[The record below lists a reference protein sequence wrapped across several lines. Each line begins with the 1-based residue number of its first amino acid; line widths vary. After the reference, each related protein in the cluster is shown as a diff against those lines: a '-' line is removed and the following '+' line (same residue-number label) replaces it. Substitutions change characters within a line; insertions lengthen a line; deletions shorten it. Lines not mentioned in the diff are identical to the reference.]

1 MNLFEAVKDSVTT
14 RQAAESYG
22 LQVKHGGMC
31 RCPFHNDK
39 TPSMKVDKRFHCFGC
54 QADGDVID
62 FTARLFGL
70 TPKDAAESWRATLA
84 SPTKRERRSAPSQ
97 STGKS
102 RMKKSSGIRW
112 DTAIRRWRITE
123 ISLCNGSSC
132 MSHKVPLTILIP
144 GSWRR

>member
-70 TPKDAAESWRATLA
+70 TPKDAAEKLA
-84 SPTKRERRSAPSQ
+84 GDFGIASKRERRSAPSQ

-102 RMKKSSGIRW
+102 RMKKSSDIRW

-123 ISLCNGSSC
+123 ISLCNGGSC

>member
-70 TPKDAAESWRATLA
+70 TPKDAAEKLAGDLA

>member
-54 QADGDVID
+54 
-62 FTARLFGL
+62 
-70 TPKDAAESWRATLA
+70 
-84 SPTKRERRSAPSQ
+84 
-97 STGKS
+97 
-102 RMKKSSGIRW
+102 
-112 DTAIRRWRITE
+112 
-123 ISLCNGSSC
+123 
-132 MSHKVPLTILIP
+132 
-144 GSWRR
+144 

>member
-54 QADGDVID
+54 QADG
-62 FTARLFGL
+62 
-70 TPKDAAESWRATLA
+70 
-84 SPTKRERRSAPSQ
+84 PSQ

-112 DTAIRRWRITE
+112 NTAIRRWRITE